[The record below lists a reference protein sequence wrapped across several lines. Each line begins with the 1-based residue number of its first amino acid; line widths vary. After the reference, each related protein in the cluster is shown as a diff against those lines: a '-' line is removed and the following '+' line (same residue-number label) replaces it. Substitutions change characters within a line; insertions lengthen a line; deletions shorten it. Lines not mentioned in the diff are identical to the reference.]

1 MGKLK
6 IVTIWMT
13 FKTTGWDD
21 VTEGEFSLPKRKEEG
36 LGLWG
41 SPTSSLQKRRNT
53 QKATER
59 K

>member
-1 MGKLK
+1 MK

-13 FKTTGWDD
+13 FKTIGWDD